1 MSPPGSLLQPWGSEP
16 PKRPRWIVPL
26 VVALAVGGGV
36 LLVPSVKRGV
46 VRLVDRM
53 RTERVVVKREV
64 VEKIV
69 EKRVEVPVPT
79 PPPALP
85 EGPSLSSQ
93 KDAATMFSG
102 VKVVSKI
109 EPEKGKRATTERGSA
124 DSYQVEV
131 TVKVRVPE
139 AARTYEELCGINPA
153 LPGFFPELRD
163 LLKRGKVSGFYHHAY
178 AVKQAA
184 VKTNILRLDR
194 LLSRHNFYDLETAL
208 ELEGAE
214 GKQKALWLQGEMD
227 VVSDGSDGD
236 RMESFDDY
244 LYKSQHFQPSTSYG
258 WAKVT
263 DKVNP
268 LVPRLEAELA
278 EFKAKVGGA
287 GSAEKKSMQARIAE
301 LPTRIGDLKKRSYL
315 IAQEDPFVVIP
326 LSFRS
331 FKGSSAYTPSIGD
344 YAVVICG
351 EKMLPAIVGDYGPS
365 EKCGEA
371 SLRIAREIDP
381 KAGPYNRPVS
391 DLKVTYLIFPGSAE
405 KPRQPDYEEWHAKCS
420 ELLGKLGAD
429 PAKLHH
435 WEDRLKAK
443 LAVPVVVPEGGE
455 GAAGAAAESAVPE
468 GGGEKENPIDP
479 VSKKP

>member
-139 AARTYEELCGINPA
+139 AAKTYEELCGINPA
-153 LPGFFPELRD
+153 LTGFFPGLRD

-184 VKTNILRLDR
+184 VKTNILRL
-194 LLSRHNFYDLETAL
+194 
-208 ELEGAE
+208 
-214 GKQKALWLQGEMD
+214 
-227 VVSDGSDGD
+227 D

-268 LVPRLEAELA
+268 LVPRLEAELG
-278 EFKAKVGGA
+278 ELKAKVGGA
-287 GSAEKKSMQARIAE
+287 GSVEKKSMQARIAE
-301 LPTRIGDLKKRSYL
+301 LPTRIADLKKRSYL

-326 LSFRS
+326 LSFRI

-351 EKMLPAIVGDYGPS
+351 DKMLPASVGDYGPS
-365 EKCGEA
+365 AKCGEA

-420 ELLGKLGAD
+420 ELLGRLGAD

-435 WEDRLKAK
+435 WEDRLTAK

-455 GAAGAAAESAVPE
+455 GAAGAAGDEPADAAASIPAGAP
-468 GGGEKENPIDP
+468 PART
-479 VSKKP
+479 